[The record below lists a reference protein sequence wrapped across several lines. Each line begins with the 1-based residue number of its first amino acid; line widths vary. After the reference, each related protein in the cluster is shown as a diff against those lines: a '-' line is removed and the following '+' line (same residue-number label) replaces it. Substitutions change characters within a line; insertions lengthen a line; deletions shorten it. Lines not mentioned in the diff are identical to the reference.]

1 MKKVIF
7 SFSIFF
13 LLGMHCNAQQSEK
26 KGTEEEQMK
35 EQFEIIQDKLKL
47 DNLEMALMKDILL
60 RYADQRVALR
70 TKEIPI
76 DEKRVLE
83 NEITLKQEKEL
94 STFLSK
100 KQLKTL
106 YKIVKSYRYK
116 GKKIRRRRRN
126 TGGTGFRQRRNN

>member
-60 RYADQRVALR
+60 RYADLRVALR

-76 DEKRVLE
+76 DEKRVFE

-126 TGGTGFRQRRNN
+126 TEGTGFRQRRNN